1 MCTVGK
7 SAAPPSF
14 GETSAG
20 RAHIIYLDATSFTIT
35 HAGAYKELPR
45 STVVRDRGLDP
56 VHRGLLRLMESVW
69 GECCV
74 FGAHPSW
81 ARAAPPGAGAG
92 GLGPGATPLPLCGF
106 AGLERR
112 RLMAPFSLQV
122 WGRPLLRAAAAGRH
136 DPAPVWCT
144 ATRRRGSL
152 LAGRSRD
159 ARALRAGG
167 DSAAA
172 DGSPLGAR
180 GGPPSVCSTPS
191 PPGSPTAR
199 CVRCAGMLFH
209 GLHLWI
215 YACLVLQWCQWEW
228 DVGLGQPSVG
238 CRCYAHLR
246 DRRTTS
252 TGCY

>member
-1 MCTVGK
+1 MCMVGK

-191 PPGSPTAR
+191 PPGLRLRAVYAAQVCFWMVCILWFMHTWCYSGANGN
-199 CVRCAGMLFH
+199 GMLAW
-209 GLHLWI
+209 GSP
-215 YACLVLQWCQWEW
+215 
-228 DVGLGQPSVG
+228 PS
-238 CRCYAHLR
+238 AAAATLI
-246 DRRTTS
+246 
-252 TGCY
+252 

>member
-20 RAHIIYLDATSFTIT
+20 RAHTIYLDATSFTIT

-144 ATRRRGSL
+144 ATRRVSPRPATIAERRPRPGSQ
-152 LAGRSRD
+152 
-159 ARALRAGG
+159 RAGG
-167 DSAAA
+167 SAREAPPQHHA
-172 DGSPLGAR
+172 GGGVARACEER
-180 GGPPSVCSTPS
+180 GGER
-191 PPGSPTAR
+191 G
-199 CVRCAGMLFH
+199 
-209 GLHLWI
+209 
-215 YACLVLQWCQWEW
+215 
-228 DVGLGQPSVG
+228 
-238 CRCYAHLR
+238 R
-246 DRRTTS
+246 DRVAAKRKLERDSGTEAAN
-252 TGCY
+252 